1 MQSRDLSKG
10 IVLLCFIPCFFAWCA
25 IVQAPPK
32 TLDPALADRA
42 SEATTKALAYLVASQ
57 AADGGWEVSGKS
69 HPAISALVIRALA
82 EDSKYGPNHPS
93 VRRGLEY
100 VLKFSQ
106 PDGGIYREDDGH
118 KNYHTS
124 VALMMLA
131 SLKDPAHRKAI
142 AAAQDFLK
150 KLQWDEGEGYESNSP
165 WYGGQGYGRNKR
177 PDLSNTQMMIEALHD
192 SGLPADD
199 PAYKKALVFIQRC
212 QMLGTTND
220 QPFATGAD
228 DGGFIYTPANGG
240 ESMAGTETSGNRPRL
255 RSYGSMTYAAF
266 KSMLYAKLD
275 RDDPRVKAAID
286 WIRRNY
292 TLEHNPNMP
301 GAQSKEGL
309 YYYYYVFARAM
320 QAWGEEAIKDAGG
333 VPHSWRNELA
343 NKLLSLQRPDGSW
356 FNDADRWY
364 ESNPYLVTAYAV
376 LAMQTITNR
385 PL

>member
-1 MQSRDLSKG
+1 MLFTT
-10 IVLLCFIPCFFAWCA
+10 IVGLCA
-25 IVQAPPK
+25 IFHAPPK
-32 TLDPALADRA
+32 TLDPALAARV
-42 SEATTKALAYLVASQ
+42 SEATTKALVYLSASQ
-57 AADGGWEVSGKS
+57 EADGGWQIAGKS

-82 EDSKYGPNHPS
+82 EDSQYGPNHPS

-100 VLKFSQ
+100 VLKFAQ

-142 AAAQDFLK
+142 ADAQEFLK
-150 KLQWDEGEGYESNSP
+150 KLQWDEGEGHESNSA

-192 SGLPADD
+192 SGLATDD

-212 QMLGTTND
+212 QLLGTTND
-220 QPFATGAD
+220 QTFATGAN

-255 RSYGSMTYAAF
+255 RSYGSMTYAGF

-275 RDDPRVKAAID
+275 RDDPRVKGATD

-309 YYYYYVFARAM
+309 FYYYYVFGKAM
-320 QAWGEEAIKDAGG
+320 NAWGEETISDAAGL
-333 VPHSWRNELA
+333 HFWRNDLA

-356 FNDADRWY
+356 YNDADRWM

-376 LAMQTITNR
+376 LTLQSIMNQS
-385 PL
+385 L

>member
-1 MQSRDLSKG
+1 MRSRDLSKG
-10 IVLLCFIPCFFAWCA
+10 ILLLHLFTWLVALSA
-25 IVQAPPK
+25 TVQAQPT
-32 TLDPALADRA
+32 TLDPALAARV
-42 SEATTKALAYLVASQ
+42 SEATTKALAYLAASQ
-57 AADGGWEVSGKS
+57 EADGGWKVAEKS

-93 VRRGLEY
+93 VRRGLDY
-100 VLKFSQ
+100 VLKFAQ

-131 SLKDPAHRKAI
+131 SLQDPAHRKAI
-142 AAAQDFLK
+142 ANAQEFLK
-150 KLQWDEGEGYESNSP
+150 KLQWDEGEGHEPNSP

-192 SGLPADD
+192 SGLPTDD

-320 QAWGEEAIKDAGG
+320 KAWGEEAITDARG
-333 VPHSWRNELA
+333 VPHPWRNELA
-343 NKLLSLQRPDGSW
+343 DKLLSLQRPDGSW
-356 FNDADRWY
+356 YNDADRWF

-376 LAMQTITNR
+376 LTLQTIMNQ

>member
-1 MQSRDLSKG
+1 MTIATILG
-10 IVLLCFIPCFFAWCA
+10 FAALL
-25 IVQAPPK
+25 QAPNTPAPPANH
-32 TLDPALADRA
+32 LDPPLAARIADA
-42 SEATTKALAYLVASQ
+42 SGKALAYLAASQ
-57 AADGGWEVSGKS
+57 QADGGWDASGKS

-82 EDSKYGPNHPS
+82 EDPRYGPRHPA
-93 VRRGLEY
+93 VRRGLDY
-100 VLKFSQ
+100 VLKFAQ
-106 PDGGIYREDDGH
+106 PDGGIYREEDGH

-131 SLKDPAHRKAI
+131 SLKDPAHRKAV
-142 AAAQDFLK
+142 ADAHDFLK
-150 KLQWDEGEGYESNSP
+150 KLQWDEGEGHEPDSP

-177 PDLSNTQMMIEALHD
+177 PDLSNTQMMIEALHE

-212 QMLGTTND
+212 QMLDTTND
-220 QPFATGAD
+220 QPFATGAE

-240 ESMAGTETSGNRPRL
+240 ESMAGTETTGPRPRL

-275 RDDPRVKAAID
+275 RDDPRVQAAID

-301 GAQSKEGL
+301 GEQSKEGL
-309 YYYYYVFARAM
+309 FYYYYVFGKAM
-320 QAWGEEAIKDAGG
+320 NAWGEEILRDSGG
-333 VPHSWRNELA
+333 TPHNWRNELA
-343 NKLLSLQRPDGSW
+343 VKLLSLQRPDGSW
-356 FNDADRWY
+356 YNQADRWM

-376 LAMQTITNR
+376 LTLQTIAHQ